1 MKKLSIAIA
10 VWNEEANLNRCL
22 KSVKDIADEIV
33 LVDGGSTDRTL
44 EIAETYQAFII
55 KTDNPPVFHINK
67 QKAVAACS
75 GEWILQIDADE
86 EVSPML
92 AQEIKE
98 TITANSK
105 KPESTRDNQKQELF
119 ERHQQLVELRDQI
132 TFQKEGPIVAYFLP
146 RRNFFLGKAMTYA
159 GMYPDGVIRL
169 FKRGKAMVPAKSV
182 HEQLAIDGRV
192 GWLEHD
198 LYHYSNPTL
207 KKYFSGA
214 DKYTNLLAREI
225 AKDKRDEFSKFL
237 SFCIIQPD
245 TTFLLLLIRHKG
257 ILDGWHGFLFSF
269 LSACH
274 FPVAYYKYVAK
285 KI

>member
-10 VWNEEANLNRCL
+10 VYNEETNLDRCL
-22 KSVKDIADEIV
+22 KSVKDISDEIIV
-33 LVDGGSTDRTL
+33 VDGGSTDKTL
-44 EIAETYQAFII
+44 EIAEKYHAFII

-86 EVSPML
+86 EVSPLL

-98 TITANSK
+98 TISTNDK
-105 KPESTRDNQKQELF
+105 KREYIINNQKKELF
-119 ERHQQLVELRDQI
+119 ERHQRLVEQRDQI
-132 TFQKEGPIVAYFLP
+132 TFQNEGPVVAYFLP

-169 FKRGKAMVPAKSV
+169 FERGKAIVPSKSV

-225 AKDKRDEFSKFL
+225 AKDKRNEFSKFVSFSIVKPCTAFL
-237 SFCIIQPD
+237 S
-245 TTFLLLLIRHKG
+245 LLFRHKG

-269 LSACH
+269 FSACH

-285 KI
+285 KN